1 MYKRIG
7 ITLLSLSF
15 VLSACAQ
22 GEGEKTGE
30 IPVMKQETKKSEEN
44 TGGPQPMAPG
54 KPITPGTPITPGKPI
69 EPGTP
74 IIPGKPITPGT
85 PIKPGKPIDIHL
97 NNSSVKITT
106 DKEQVKLELP
116 DTLLFDYNK
125 SELKA
130 EAKEVLDEISGEL
143 KKIESTSVQ
152 INGHTDNR
160 GNEKY
165 NLALSDRRAKE
176 VEKYFK
182 NKGYL
187 EHINFSTKG
196 FGESS
201 PAAAND
207 TEENRQKN
215 RRVEIIIKTVN
226 Q

>member
-1 MYKRIG
+1 MFFTKKLGGRFMYKWIG

-30 IPVMKQETKKSEEN
+30 IPVMKQETEKSEEN

-54 KPITPGTPITPGKPI
+54 KPITPGTPIT
-69 EPGTP
+69 
-74 IIPGKPITPGT
+74 PGKPITPGT

-152 INGHTDNR
+152 INGYTDNR

-187 EHINFSTKG
+187 EHITFLTKG

-201 PAAAND
+201 PVAAND